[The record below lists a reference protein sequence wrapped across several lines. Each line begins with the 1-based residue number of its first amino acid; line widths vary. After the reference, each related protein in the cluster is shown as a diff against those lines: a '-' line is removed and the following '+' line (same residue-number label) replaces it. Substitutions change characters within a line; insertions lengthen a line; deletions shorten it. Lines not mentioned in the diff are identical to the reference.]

1 MEKQKKQITVENTLT
16 VKPPVVTI
24 LGHVDHGKT
33 TLLDY
38 IRQTKVAEKEHGGI
52 TQHIGAYQIELQ
64 GKKITFIDTPGHE
77 AFSQMRRRGGKVA
90 DIAVLVVA
98 ADDGVMPQTKESI
111 SHIKAAQTP
120 LIVAINKTDILGIS
134 VEKVKKQLAE
144 NGVSVEGYGG
154 DVVAVNISARTGQ
167 GVDELLEMIL
177 LTSELIELK
186 TNLKVAL
193 KAIVIESRLDKYRGP
208 IATLLIKDGI
218 LKLGETIYGQTSFG
232 KVRTMVDSNNKLV
245 REALPSTPVEVSGL
259 EKVPEVGDMFT
270 TVESK
275 AVAVEAEKKKV
286 DLLKSMEQAPK
297 GVINLILK
305 ADAAG
310 SLEAIEAS
318 IYELSSEKQSIN
330 IIHKGTGDITE
341 SDVLLAVPTK
351 SIVIGFNVEI
361 MPSTQK
367 LADEESVMIRRFNL
381 IYELLD
387 ELREGIA
394 DVEHKRKVKATAV
407 ILARFETKQR
417 QVLGVR
423 VKSGV
428 LEENDKITV
437 CRNKKPIGEGKV
449 ISIKQKAEAV
459 KSVSKGEECG
469 IMLDTNVDFQEGDT
483 IEAT

>member
-1 MEKQKKQITVENTLT
+1 MAKSVSKQQVVEKNTHASKLN
-16 VKPPVVTI
+16 VPPVVTI

-77 AFSQMRRRGGKVA
+77 AFSQMRRRGGQVA

-120 LIVAINKTDILGIS
+120 LIVAINKTDILGIN
-134 VEKVKKQLAE
+134 VDKVK
-144 NGVSVEGYGG
+144 
-154 DVVAVNISARTGQ
+154 
-167 GVDELLEMIL
+167 
-177 LTSELIELK
+177 ELK

-367 LADEESVMIRRFNL
+367 LAEEESVMIRRFNL

-387 ELREGIA
+387 ELKEGIA

-407 ILARFETKQR
+407 ILARFETKEKR
-417 QVLGVR
+417 VLGVR
-423 VKSGV
+423 VKSGI
-428 LEENDKITV
+428 LEGDDQITV
-437 CRNKKPIGEGKV
+437 YRNKEPIGEGKV